1 MTPEDYLLMCDAA
14 KAAGYDIWWKN
25 GTCKG
30 GPYMSAFIGDKP
42 WRPLED
48 DGDAFRLMVRFQFTL
63 DYFPELGEVNVRMPY
78 ADDVLTVGHY
88 PSVGDDERAA
98 ATRLAILKA
107 SAALG
112 KEMRHA

>member
-30 GPYMSAFIGDKP
+30 GPYLSAFIGDKP

-48 DGDAFRLMVRFQFTL
+48 DGDAFRLMVDTNSSFDASWNEGRVYVYSKVEKAEICPAC
-63 DYFPELGEVNVRMPY
+63 DPK
-78 ADDVLTVGHY
+78 DY
-88 PSVGDDERAA
+88 PSIRRNILEVAA
-98 ATRLAILKA
+98 
-107 SAALG
+107 SQG
-112 KEMRHA
+112 KEMFYA